1 MFCYKL
7 NLEYPDFYW
16 IGTKICKKKY
26 LKSPQWLRNIKSKNY
41 LFGGQIFFSNKK
53 YRNIE
58 IIEEGGWHFSN
69 IKSANSINH
78 KMKNFYII
86 LSMRKVDLKLKIFQN

>member
-1 MFCYKL
+1 M
-7 NLEYPDFYW
+7 
-16 IGTKICKKKY
+16 KKTE
-26 LKSPQWLRNIKSKNY
+26 L
-41 LFGGQIFFSNKK
+41 IFRAFFTLK

-78 KMKNFYII
+78 KMKNFLHHLEYEE
-86 LSMRKVDLKLKIFQN
+86 SGLKIEDISKLIKEITS